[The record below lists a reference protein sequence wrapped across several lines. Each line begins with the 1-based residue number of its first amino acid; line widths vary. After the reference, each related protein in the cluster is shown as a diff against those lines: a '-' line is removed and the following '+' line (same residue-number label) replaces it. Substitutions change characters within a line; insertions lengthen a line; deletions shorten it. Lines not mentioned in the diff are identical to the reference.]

1 MLCANVLAVVVGQA
15 GFPATM
21 VARRWRDAGTRV
33 ADVADAY
40 QSVARYRLALAAGFV
55 PGGSAIDMA
64 ARHGSLVIVKWLR
77 ANGCDW
83 NSRTC
88 AYAAFGGH
96 LEVLQWA
103 RASGCEWNS
112 YTCE

>member
-1 MLCANVLAVVVGQA
+1 MLCANVLAVVVGRA

-40 QSVARYRLALAAGFV
+40 QSVARYRFALAAGFV
-55 PGGSAIDMA
+55 SSGSPTDGA
-64 ARHGSLVIVKWLR
+64 ARHGSLDILKWLR

-83 NSRTC
+83 DAGTC
-88 AYAAFGGH
+88 ASAARAGH
-96 LEVLQWA
+96 LNVLQYL
-103 RASGCEWNS
+103 RANGCAWD
-112 YTCE
+112 TRT